1 MFAEECNVNRIPNV
15 LTIAGSDPSGGAG
28 IQADLKTF
36 AAYQVFGCAV
46 ITALTCQNS
55 LTVSNVHLPPP
66 EFVREQLQTLLAD
79 VNISSIKVGMVA
91 TASIAE
97 TVATVL
103 ADWKLR
109 NPGSIVMDPV
119 MISKSGCRLVD
130 DTAAE
135 AIKRHLIPLADII
148 TPNLHEA
155 GALLSREVPSDKEAM
170 SAAARELL
178 GLGCQAVVV
187 KGGAAEN
194 LPALD
199 VYVDHRQ
206 LVLLE
211 GDRLASR
218 HNHGT
223 GCTFSAGIAAG
234 QALGLTKLEATRRAK
249 AFVAAAMAAAAR
261 RVRVGNGHQP
271 LHHGY
276 AMAADE

>member
-1 MFAEECNVNRIPNV
+1 MFADACHVIRIPNV

-36 AAYQVFGCAV
+36 AAFQVFGCAV

-55 LTVSNVHLPPP
+55 LTVGNVHVPPP

-79 VNISSIKVGMVA
+79 VKIGSIKVGMVA

-97 TVATVL
+97 TVANVL
-103 ADWKLR
+103 IEWKR
-109 NPGSIVMDPV
+109 QNTGSIVVDPV
-119 MISKSGCRLVD
+119 MVSKSGCRLVD

-135 AIKRHLIPLADII
+135 AIKRHLIPLAVVI

-155 GALLSREVPSDKEAM
+155 GVLLSREVPSDRDAM

-206 LVLLE
+206 LALLE
-211 GDRLASR
+211 GYRLASR
-218 HNHGT
+218 HDHGT
-223 GCTFSAGIAAG
+223 GCTFSAGISAG
-234 QALGLTKLEATRRAK
+234 LALGLTKLEATHRAK
-249 AFVAAAMAAAAR
+249 AFVAAAMSAAVR
-261 RVRVGNGHQP
+261 RVRVGSGHQP
-271 LHHGY
+271 LFHGY
-276 AMAADE
+276 ATAAVE

>member
-1 MFAEECNVNRIPNV
+1 MFAEECHLVRIPNA
-15 LTIAGSDPSGGAG
+15 LTIAGSDPAGGAG

-55 LTVSNVHLPPP
+55 LTVSNVHLSPP

-79 VNISSIKVGMVA
+79 VKINSIKVGMVA
-91 TASIAE
+91 TAAIAE

-103 ADWKLR
+103 IDWKTQ
-109 NPGSIVMDPV
+109 NSGSVVVDPV

-155 GALLSREVPSDKEAM
+155 SALLSREIPGDRVTMSD
-170 SAAARELL
+170 AARELL

-199 VYVDHRQ
+199 VYVDDRQ

-211 GDRLASR
+211 GERLVSR

-234 QALGLTKLEATRRAK
+234 LALGLTKLEASHRAK
-249 AFVAAAMAAAAR
+249 AFVAAAMAAAIH
-261 RVRVGNGHQP
+261 RVRVGSGHQP
-271 LHHGY
+271 LYHGY
-276 AMAADE
+276 ATATVE